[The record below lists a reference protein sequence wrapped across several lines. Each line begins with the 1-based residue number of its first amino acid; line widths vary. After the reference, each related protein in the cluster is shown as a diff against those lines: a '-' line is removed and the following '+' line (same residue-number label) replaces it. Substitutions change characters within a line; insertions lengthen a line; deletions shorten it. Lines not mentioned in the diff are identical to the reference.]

1 MDEEVTI
8 QGIDVTNRAPSIIR
22 HESLV
27 GFKQPHHHPSTVRQG
42 KKKTG
47 HDFLHPTNIHAHTE
61 NFSHL
66 IIYNAIAVHI
76 STMC

>member
-42 KKKTG
+42 KKKQATISCI
-47 HDFLHPTNIHAHTE
+47 PQIYTHTQRI
-61 NFSHL
+61 SL
-66 IIYNAIAVHI
+66 ISLFI
-76 STMC
+76 MP